1 MALHKSS
8 HAAKAY
14 LDYLFTDQAQEI
26 LAQHGYRPI
35 NAKILLKHQDIL
47 PNITLFP
54 VTLIAK
60 DWSDAQAKFFGDNG
74 FFDIIRQTQ

>member
-1 MALHKSS
+1 
-8 HAAKAY
+8 

-26 LAQHGYRPI
+26 LAQHGYRSI
-35 NAKILLKHQDIL
+35 NTKILLKHQDIL

-54 VTLIAK
+54 VTLTAK
-60 DWSDAQAKFFGDNG
+60 DWNDAQAKFFGDNG